1 MTVQALR
8 NPMRAPGFWEGLGQA
23 ASWVRGKVD
32 RQTLQRSAMPL
43 VYGLLGVY
51 VLSQL
56 WSPLGTTFRIG
67 WMVLPYIPMVLLAA
81 SSLLLGWERHEAERD
96 GIALHSTW
104 LFARRVWC
112 LAIIYIIGTLALL
125 SLQFSPWFLGALSLC
140 GLLAVINARVEA
152 PAPAR
157 KDPLRRTAQ
166 IIEAFTIAGVL
177 KPDSNPNIK
186 FQGAPHVDEH
196 GSTRHVSIKGKS
208 WRDVLAKSAN
218 IAAAFEVPESRLS
231 ITHDE
236 GQDAHI
242 FTISIR
248 HADAPVIAPV
258 ISQVSP
264 LVHAGRTTWTEP
276 IRIGFDQ
283 ESRDPVYVET
293 LEHNIALAGIPG
305 FGKTSTAFVIVMH
318 FLLDPDTAIYGA
330 DGKGSKGDYG
340 KIAPLCARWVW
351 GGSNPHAADELEV
364 MLTEVI
370 DIIHDRNTSL
380 QEEDWPGILVLLE
393 EFQELRAACADN
405 AQVDRIDDLK
415 ARIIRLGRAVSVVM
429 LFSTQLPQVTDFP
442 SRIRNLV
449 SQNISMVT
457 RGKSDHA
464 IALGINN
471 LGDLQLPKIRGEA
484 LFANRSAVYRVAVD
498 YLKREHVA
506 MICERAKALRA
517 GLYIVPLPVEL
528 VPDPDD
534 PLTLHRAVTAGLAAG
549 PLPATEL
556 LSVLPVE
563 LRPTNAI
570 SLGKLLNNHP
580 DVERVKV
587 NRVRMWQLLPGTA
600 PGTAPSSRQDARPAV
615 SVVGAKSAQPDS
627 PDPSERPFRAHAE

>member
-1 MTVQALR
+1 MTIQALR
-8 NPMRAPGFWEGLGQA
+8 NPMRAPGFWDGLGRA
-23 ASWVRGKVD
+23 ASWVRSKVD
-32 RQTLQRSAMPL
+32 RETLQRSAMPL
-43 VYGLLGVY
+43 VYGILGVY

-56 WSPLGTTFRIG
+56 WSPLGTAFRVG
-67 WMVLPYIPMVLLAA
+67 WLVLPFIPMVLLAVSA
-81 SSLLLGWERHEAERD
+81 LLLGWERYEAERD
-96 GIALHSTW
+96 GIAIHSTW

-112 LAIIYIIGTLALL
+112 FAFIYIIGTLTLL
-125 SLQFSPWFLGALSLC
+125 NLQFSPWFLGALAVC
-140 GLLAVINARVEA
+140 GLVAVINARVE
-152 PAPAR
+152 PPVRAR
-157 KDPLRRTAQ
+157 PDPLRRPAQ
-166 IIEAFTIAGVL
+166 IIGALTTAGVL
-177 KPDSNPNIK
+177 KPDTNPNIT
-186 FQGAPHVDEH
+186 FQGAPHVDEF
-196 GSTRHVSIKGKS
+196 GSTRHVGIKGKS

-218 IAAAFEVPESRLS
+218 IAAAFEIPENLLS

-236 GQDAHI
+236 GQDAHV
-242 FTISIR
+242 FTIRIA
-248 HADAPVIAPV
+248 HADAPTIAPV
-258 ISQVSP
+258 MSQVSP
-264 LVHAGRTTWTEP
+264 LVHTGRTTWTDP

-283 ESRDPVYVET
+283 DSRDPVYVET

-305 FGKTSTAFVIVMH
+305 FGKTSTAFVIVTH
-318 FLLDPDTAIYGA
+318 FLLDPTTAIYGA

-351 GGSNPHAADELEV
+351 GGSNPNAADELEA

-370 DIIHDRNTSL
+370 DVIHERNTSL
-380 QEEDWPGILVLLE
+380 QEEEWPGLLVLLE

-405 AQVDRIDDLK
+405 AQVERIDDLK

-471 LGDLQLPKIRGEA
+471 LGDLALPKVRGEA

-506 MICERAKALRA
+506 VICERATALRA
-517 GLYIVPLPVEL
+517 GLYVVPPPVEL
-528 VPDPDD
+528 VEDPDD

-556 LSVLPVE
+556 LNVLPVE
-563 LRPTNAI
+563 LRPANAI

-580 DVERVKV
+580 DVERIKV
-587 NRVRMWQLLPGTA
+587 NRVRMWQLLPGSA
-600 PGTAPSSRQDARPAV
+600 PGSRQDARAAA
-615 SVVGAKSAQPDS
+615 SVDGAKSARPAS